1 MTDAMEAPGQD
12 VKQEAAHELIGIE
25 GHGLMAYGVAAIV
38 FMPEGDSM
46 AVIGDETGVG
56 ECDAVGVAT
65 EVFEHGFGA
74 GEGCFDVDVPVEVA
88 QGSQVSCKGLVLGKY
103 LMLAEEM
110 ETMVGLVQVF
120 EQQVSE
126 PPREHF
132 VGKQVAGTAGD
143 PALAIGG

>member
-1 MTDAMEAPGQD
+1 M
-12 VKQEAAHELIGIE
+12 
-25 GHGLMAYGVAAIV
+25 LMAYGVAAIV
-38 FMPEGDSM
+38 FVPEGDPIV
-46 AVIGDETGVG
+46 VIADESGVG
-56 ECDAVGVAT
+56 ECDAVGIAA
-65 EVFEHGFGA
+65 EVFEHGFGS

-88 QGSQVSCKGLVLGKY
+88 QGCQVSCKGLVLGKP

-143 PALAIGG
+143 PACAVGG